1 MGRQAPIETTPTADV
16 QIGYWYDFERISA
29 FDLSESDLE
38 NKILIWG
45 LTAEGLNNPVSTP
58 VGVMYPSQVQ
68 ASILQT
74 VLQEV
79 RIQQSYYLEFLSHAS
94 SSVSPSRNIGNGLQT
109 SHNLCGD
116 RESSLRRISGGW
128 VSLLVVFISRSFRYF
143 LLI

>member
-1 MGRQAPIETTPTADV
+1 MILKEYLQKL
-16 QIGYWYDFERISA
+16 
-29 FDLSESDLE
+29 DLSESDLE

-79 RIQQSYYLEFLSHAS
+79 RIQQSYYLEFLSHDS

-109 SHNLCGD
+109 SHNLCGIGSLVFVGFQVGGSLYWWS
-116 RESSLRRISGGW
+116 SSLVLFDTFYSSIN
-128 VSLLVVFISRSFRYF
+128 LHNSFRTCF
-143 LLI
+143 LQQIL

>member
-1 MGRQAPIETTPTADV
+1 MILKEYLQL
-16 QIGYWYDFERISA
+16 
-29 FDLSESDLE
+29 DLSESDLE

-79 RIQQSYYLEFLSHAS
+79 RIQQSYYLEFLSH
-94 SSVSPSRNIGNGLQT
+94 
-109 SHNLCGD
+109 
-116 RESSLRRISGGW
+116 
-128 VSLLVVFISRSFRYF
+128 SLLLLVLLGILVMVYKLPTTFAGIGSLVFVGFQVGGSLIGGLHLSFFSILSTHR
-143 LLI
+143 LPP